1 MKRAV
6 GWLIA
11 VLGYAGT
18 AWAEPPLVR
27 ACDNDQDYPPFRWQ
41 QQGAD
46 GRTEI
51 KGLGLTLVRQI
62 LATNNWRMELDLLPL
77 RRCLQEVA
85 TGERYQLIISSS
97 PNAERLKT
105 YRATDPFDYVHFH
118 AFYLRSRFPEAPP
131 VQQKSDLLKH
141 KVCGLAGHNF
151 AMFGIPAE
159 RIDTGAESFAAVFQ
173 MLRSGRC
180 EVLPYNLEA
189 IEGLRLIGQDVLAS
203 GEFAHTPISDVPAAP
218 LVMLVTRSH
227 RRSLSLLKLINRELA
242 AMTASGEL
250 QQLQQAFR
258 ANGNAAAT
266 VPEAQQPNA
275 Q

>member
-1 MKRAV
+1 MKRVA

-11 VLGYAGT
+11 LLGYAGS

-51 KGLGLTLVRQI
+51 KGLGLTLLRQI
-62 LATNNWRMELDLLPL
+62 LATHNWRLELDLLPL

-85 TGERYQLIISSS
+85 TGQRYQLIISSS
-97 PNAERLKT
+97 ANPERLKT
-105 YRATDPFDYVHFH
+105 YRATEPFDYVHFH

-131 VQQKSDLLKH
+131 VQQKSDLLKY
-141 KVCGLAGHNF
+141 KICGLAGHNF
-151 AMFGIPAE
+151 AMFDIPAE
-159 RIDTGAESFAAVFQ
+159 RIDTGAENFAAVFQ

-189 IEGLRLIGQDVLAS
+189 IQGLRLIGQDVLGS
-203 GEFAHTPISDVPAAP
+203 GEFGHQLISDVPPAP

-227 RRSLSLLKLINRELA
+227 RQSLSLLKMINRGLA
-242 AMTASGEL
+242 AMTVSGEL
-250 QQLQQAFR
+250 QQLQLAFR
-258 ANGNAAAT
+258 ANGNADAA
-266 VPEAQQPNA
+266 PEVQPGPV